1 MATGSTFDP
10 STPDTPDGVLAAMWS
25 TRRPEVLADLD
36 TLRELVDDLSE
47 SPDDPDLQDRAVS
60 LAHRLHGTVGVF
72 GFSEARSLMAEAEA
86 ALRDRS
92 SRDVAAILAE
102 LRRTLP

>member
-1 MATGSTFDP
+1 MSTGSTPEP
-10 STPDTPDGVLAAMWS
+10 STPNTPDGVLAAMWS

-36 TLRELVDDLSE
+36 TLRQFVVDLAARCE
-47 SPDDPDLQDRAVS
+47 DPDLPGRAVS
-60 LAHRLHGTVGVF
+60 LAHRLHGTMGIF

-92 SRDVAAILAE
+92 TRDVAAIVAE
-102 LRRTLP
+102 VRRTLP

>member
-1 MATGSTFDP
+1 MATGSTPDP
-10 STPDTPDGVLAAMWS
+10 STPDTPEGVLAAMWS

-36 TLRELVDDLSE
+36 TLLRLVADLE
-47 SPDDPDLQDRAVS
+47 TTPEGADLRDRAVS
-60 LAHRLHGTVGVF
+60 LAHRLHGAVGVF

-92 SRDVAAILAE
+92 TRDVAAIVAE

>member
-1 MATGSTFDP
+1 MSTGSTPDP
-10 STPDTPDGVLAAMWS
+10 STPNTPDGVLAAMWS

-36 TLRELVDDLSE
+36 TLRQFVVDLAARC
-47 SPDDPDLQDRAVS
+47 DDPDLQGRAVS
-60 LAHRLHGTVGVF
+60 LAHRLHGTMGIF

-92 SRDVAAILAE
+92 TRDVAAIVGE
-102 LRRTLP
+102 VRRTLP